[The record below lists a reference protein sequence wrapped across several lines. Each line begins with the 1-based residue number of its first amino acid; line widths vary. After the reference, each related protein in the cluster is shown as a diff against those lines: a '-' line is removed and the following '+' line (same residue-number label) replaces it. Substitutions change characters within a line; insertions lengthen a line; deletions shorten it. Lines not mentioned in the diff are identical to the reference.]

1 MAVITS
7 YQTTFLDYLSL
18 QFKEE
23 EPAGLYDPMRYI
35 LELGGKRIR
44 PVLALIAADAV
55 GGDVKKALPAALAVE
70 VFHNFSLVHDD
81 IMDEAPLRRGKATVH
96 EKWDAN
102 TGILSGDV
110 MLVKA
115 YQCLDAYPAELFKE
129 LTQLFSQTAK
139 EVCEGQQY
147 DMDFPQ
153 QDSVSQAEYLHMIK
167 NKTAVLLGCSLQMG
181 AMIGGLSREESQP
194 FYDFGIELGLAFQL
208 QDDYLDA
215 FGDPLTFGKQVGGD
229 IIENKKTLLYLLALE
244 KGDKGQQVQ
253 LEELFSSQP
262 EDPSDKIATVKTLF
276 KATKADLAI
285 QQLMEQYTYKA
296 LVEVEKFA
304 ISEEKKDLFRQFA
317 KALME
322 RKL

>member
-285 QQLMEQYTYKA
+285 QQLMEQYTDKA

>member
-23 EPAGLYDPMRYI
+23 KPAGLYNPMRYI

-55 GGDVKKALPAALAVE
+55 GGDIKKALPAALAVE

-153 QDSVSQAEYLHMIK
+153 QDNVSKAEYLHMIK

-244 KGDKGQQVQ
+244 KGDKVQQAE

-262 EDPSDKIATVKTLF
+262 QDPRDKIATVKTLF

-285 QQLMEQYTYKA
+285 QQLMAQYTDKA
-296 LVEVEKFA
+296 LLEVEKFA
-304 ISEEKKDLFRQFA
+304 VSKKKKDLFKQFA

>member
-7 YQTTFLDYLSL
+7 YQTAFLDYLAAQFL
-18 QFKEE
+18 QEK
-23 EPAGLYDPMRYI
+23 PASLYDPMRYI
-35 LELGGKRIR
+35 MQLGGKRIR

-55 GGDVKKALPAALAVE
+55 GDDFKKALPAALAVE

-115 YQCLDAYPAELFKE
+115 YQCLNQYPAELFRD
-129 LTQLFSQTAK
+129 LTQLFSKTAQ

-153 QDSVSQAEYLHMIK
+153 QENVSQAEYLEMIK

-244 KGDKGQQVQ
+244 KGDEGQQLQ
-253 LEELFSSQP
+253 LKQLFSSQP

-276 KATKADLAI
+276 KAIKADLAI
-285 QQLMEQYTYKA
+285 QQLMAQYTDKA
-296 LVEVEKFA
+296 LLEVEKFA
-304 ISEEKKDLFRQFA
+304 ISEEKKDLFKQFA